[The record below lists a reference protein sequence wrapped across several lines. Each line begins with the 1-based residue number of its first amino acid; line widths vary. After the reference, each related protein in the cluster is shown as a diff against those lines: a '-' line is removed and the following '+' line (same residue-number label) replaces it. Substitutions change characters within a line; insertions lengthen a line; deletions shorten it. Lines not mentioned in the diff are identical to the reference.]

1 MSHASMI
8 IFCMLVSACAATSTP
23 HFDAQF
29 GDSVQAAKQRQVLY
43 PAGYQPAYPQRG
55 LDGKAANT
63 AIEQY
68 QNSFVQPSSS
78 AGSDTGDAGR
88 TGN

>member
-1 MSHASMI
+1 MKQVGI
-8 IFCMLVSACAATSTP
+8 VLVSIIVSGCAATATP

-43 PAGYQPAYPQRG
+43 PAGYQPAYPQQG

-68 QNSFVQPSSS
+68 QKSFAQPSSS
-78 AGSDTGDAGR
+78 AGRDTGDAGR

>member
-1 MSHASMI
+1 MKQVGI
-8 IFCMLVSACAATSTP
+8 VLVSMMVSGCAATSTP

-68 QNSFVQPSSS
+68 QKSFAQPSGS
-78 AGSDTGDAGR
+78 AGSASSEAGR
-88 TGN
+88 SGN